1 VTYEVV
7 IGLEVHAQLL
17 TKTKLFCGCPTT
29 FGVEPN
35 HNTCPVCLGLPGTL
49 PVLNRQAVEFAIR
62 AGLATGCS
70 IETKSVFARKNYFY
84 PDLPKGYQIS
94 QYELPVCLKGYVDI
108 EVDGQPKRV
117 GLTRIHMEEDA
128 GKLVHEHP
136 ESRAKDASWVDFNRG
151 GTPLLE
157 IVSEPDMRSPQE
169 AVAYLKKLRTI
180 LIYAGVTDGNMEE
193 GSLRCDA
200 NVSLRPFGQEKFG
213 TKVELKNMNSFKNVE
228 KAILYEIDRQSAILD
243 GTMEGKIVQE
253 TRLWDAER
261 SETQSMRGKEEAHDY
276 RYFPDP
282 DLLPLVLDAAWIS
295 RVRSELPELPDAK
308 RARFMA
314 DYQLPAYDAEVLSS
328 SKGLA
333 FFFEDCVR
341 AYNQPKKVANWVM
354 NEFLRM
360 IGNDETK
367 IPSSPLKTGHLAEA
381 MKLVDDGVI
390 SGSVMK
396 TVLQKTFET
405 GESPKAIVEKDG
417 LAQISDDGALEAAL
431 DEVIA
436 ASPKEVE
443 RYKAGNE
450 KLIGHFVG
458 QVMKKTGGRANPAKV
473 NELAKR
479 KLSN

>member
-1 VTYEVV
+1 MNYEVV

-17 TKTKLFCGCPTT
+17 TKTKLFCSCSTT
-29 FGVEPN
+29 FGQEPN
-35 HNTCPVCLGLPGTL
+35 RNTCPVCLGQPGTL

-62 AGLATGCS
+62 AGLATDCS
-70 IETKSVFARKNYFY
+70 IEAKSVFARKNYFY

-94 QYELPVCLKGYVDI
+94 QYELPVCLKGHLDI
-108 EVDGQPKRV
+108 EIDGKTKRI
-117 GLTRIHMEEDA
+117 GITRIHMEEDA

-136 ESRAKDASWVDFNRG
+136 ETRAHDASWVDFNRG

-169 AVAYLKKLRTI
+169 AVAYLKKLRAI
-180 LIYAGVTDGNMEE
+180 LVYTEICDGNMEE

-200 NVSLRPFGQEKFG
+200 NVSLRPISQEKFG

-228 KAILYEIDRQSAILD
+228 KAILYEIERQSATLD
-243 GTMEGKIVQE
+243 DGGRIIQE
-253 TRLWDAER
+253 TRLWDADKG
-261 SETQSMRGKEEAHDY
+261 ETQSMRGKEEAHDY

-282 DLLPLVLDAAWIS
+282 DLLPLMVEEAWVE
-295 RVRSELPELPDAK
+295 RVRKILPELPDAK
-308 RARFMA
+308 RERFVA
-314 DYQLPAYDAEVLSS
+314 QYQLPTYDAEVLSS
-328 SKGLA
+328 SRGLA
-333 FFFEDCVR
+333 DFFEACVKECP
-341 AYNQPKKVANWVM
+341 QPKKISNWVM

-360 IGNDETK
+360 IKNDEAL
-367 IPSSPLKTGHLAEA
+367 IPSSPLKPSHLAQA

-405 GESPKAIVEKDG
+405 GKPPKEVVEKEG
-417 LAQISDDGALEAAL
+417 LAQISDEGSLEAAV

-436 ASPKEVE
+436 ASPGEVE

-450 KLIGHFVG
+450 KLMGHFVG

-473 NELAKR
+473 NELVKR
-479 KLSN
+479 KLSS